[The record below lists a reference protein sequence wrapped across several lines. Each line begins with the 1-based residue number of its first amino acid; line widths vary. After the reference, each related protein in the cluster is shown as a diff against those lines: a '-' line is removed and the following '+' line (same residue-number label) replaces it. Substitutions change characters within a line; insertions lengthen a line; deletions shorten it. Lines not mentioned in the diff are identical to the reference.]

1 VRFAAIA
8 DTMFAKEVELSE
20 LSDAKRRIEALERQH
35 AELEAQLSERRAN
48 RYAIDP
54 RLNRLLGDPLVLG
67 TFPHL
72 IMVLSRELQILYVN
86 RAEAGQNAADFIGAD
101 CLVSVFPDD
110 RERYRNVFEECWR
123 SGQPTSIEVRSIGD
137 TWWDSRL
144 VPVRDAGEVV
154 FMLVSST
161 DVTQRKAQEQALRER
176 ESSARLSLLASGV
189 GTWTWWLRR
198 DELYWDEALCEI
210 FGVEPHNAP
219 RRLEEYLELIHPED
233 RAEALETIQA
243 YVKTGVYDGM
253 AYRIVRPN
261 GMVRHVIAKGVAEFD
276 EQGQLEALR
285 GGVLDVTER
294 KELEANLAQAQRIQ
308 AVGRLTAG
316 IAHNLNNA
324 LSVILPNVAECRE
337 LTAGPVAERLADI
350 EHASMRAA
358 EMVRQLMLFARP
370 QDNATRNSFDLV
382 HAARRIVDMSR
393 STFDPRVQIE
403 LVPAEIPAVLGNSG
417 QIEQVLLNVV
427 LNARDALLESEREQP
442 SLRVEFSVPTA
453 GRVCVSITDNGAGMT
468 ESVRARMFEPFFT
481 TKEMG
486 RGTGL
491 GLSSAYAIV
500 TDHGGTIRC
509 STRLGD
515 GTRFEIELPG
525 APTQRSAPPAP
536 EPRPVPVGTETIL
549 VVDDELPVRRVLR
562 GMLERSGFRVIEC
575 EDGAQALAALE
586 RKARIDAVLIDR
598 SMPGLS
604 GEQVIERVWQLGIR
618 LPILV
623 LSGHSSVE
631 LRNPNVRAVLSKP
644 ITREAL
650 VSEVRRALDHPL
662 RAVH

>member
-1 VRFAAIA
+1 
-8 DTMFAKEVELSE
+8 
-20 LSDAKRRIEALERQH
+20 
-35 AELEAQLSERRAN
+35 
-48 RYAIDP
+48 
-54 RLNRLLGDPLVLG
+54 
-67 TFPHL
+67 
-72 IMVLSRELQILYVN
+72 
-86 RAEAGQNAADFIGAD
+86 
-101 CLVSVFPDD
+101 
-110 RERYRNVFEECWR
+110 
-123 SGQPTSIEVRSIGD
+123 
-137 TWWDSRL
+137 
-144 VPVRDAGEVV
+144 
-154 FMLVSST
+154 
-161 DVTQRKAQEQALRER
+161 
-176 ESSARLSLLASGV
+176 
-189 GTWTWWLRR
+189 
-198 DELYWDEALCEI
+198 
-210 FGVEPHNAP
+210 
-219 RRLEEYLELIHPED
+219 
-233 RAEALETIQA
+233 
-243 YVKTGVYDGM
+243 
-253 AYRIVRPN
+253 
-261 GMVRHVIAKGVAEFD
+261 
-276 EQGQLEALR
+276 
-285 GGVLDVTER
+285 
-294 KELEANLAQAQRIQ
+294 
-308 AVGRLTAG
+308 
-316 IAHNLNNA
+316 
-324 LSVILPNVAECRE
+324 
-337 LTAGPVAERLADI
+337 
-350 EHASMRAA
+350 
-358 EMVRQLMLFARP
+358 
-370 QDNATRNSFDLV
+370 
-382 HAARRIVDMSR
+382 
-393 STFDPRVQIE
+393 
-403 LVPAEIPAVLGNSG
+403 
-417 QIEQVLLNVV
+417 
-427 LNARDALLESEREQP
+427 
-442 SLRVEFSVPTA
+442 
-453 GRVCVSITDNGAGMT
+453 MT

-662 RAVH
+662 PAVH

>member
-1 VRFAAIA
+1 
-8 DTMFAKEVELSE
+8 LSE
-20 LSDAKRRIEALERQH
+20 LSDAQRRIRALEQQL
-35 AELEAQLSERRAN
+35 AEVELRFNERAAN
-48 RYAIDP
+48 RYSTDP
-54 RLNRLLGDPLVLG
+54 RLNRLLGDPLVLA

-72 IMVLSRELQILYVN
+72 ILVLSRELKILYVN
-86 RAEAGQNAADFIGAD
+86 RAEAGQDPADFIGTD
-101 CLVSVFPDD
+101 CLASIFADD
-110 RERYRNVFEECWR
+110 RERYRGVFEESWR
-123 SGQPTSIEVRSIGD
+123 SGVPASIEVRSIAD
-137 TWWDSRL
+137 SWWDSRL

-198 DELYWDEALCEI
+198 DELYWDEALCGI
-210 FGVEPHNAP
+210 FGVEPKNAP
-219 RRLEEYLELIHPED
+219 RSREEYLALIHPED
-233 RAEALETIQA
+233 RAEAAETIER

-261 GMVRHVIAKGVAEFD
+261 GVVRHVIAKGVAEFD

-337 LTAGPVAERLADI
+337 LAAGPVAERLADV

-370 QDNATRNSFDLV
+370 QDNATRSSFDLV
-382 HAARRIVDMSR
+382 DAARRIVDMSR
-393 STFDPRVQIE
+393 STFDRKVQIE
-403 LVPAEIPAVLGNSG
+403 LVPAEVPAVLGNSG
-417 QIEQVLLNVV
+417 QIEQVLLNIV

-442 SLRVEFSVPTA
+442 SLRVQFSVPA
-453 GRVCVSITDNGAGMT
+453 PGRVCVRVTDNGAGMT
-468 ESVRARMFEPFFT
+468 EAVRARMFEPFFT

-500 TDHGGTIRC
+500 NDHGGAIRC
-509 STRLGD
+509 STRLGE
-515 GTRFEIELPG
+515 GTEFEIELPA
-525 APTQRSAPPAP
+525 APPQRSAAP
-536 EPRPVPVGTETIL
+536 VTERQPVPVGTETIL
-549 VVDDELPVRRVLR
+549 LVDDESAVRRALR
-562 GMLERSGFRVIEC
+562 GMLERSGFHIIEC
-575 EDGAQALAALE
+575 EDGAQALATLE
-586 RKARIDAVLIDR
+586 RKEPVDAILIDR

-604 GEQVIERVWQLGIR
+604 GEQVIERIWQLGIR

-650 VSEVRRALDHPL
+650 ISELRRALDRQPSS
-662 RAVH
+662 VH